1 VPVSYKKRPSLPTD
15 KVFQLFEAADFPG
28 PTGKFAPAQVAQM
41 ITHANLIMT
50 AWNENKLVGVSLST
64 SNFVS
69 VCFLVALVIHP
80 DYQAKGIGK
89 ELVRLTRQEGG
100 DQGVSFVTISTPNAT
115 DFYESVGMERCLN
128 GFIVP
133 RER

>member
-1 VPVSYKKRPSLPTD
+1 
-15 KVFQLFEAADFPG
+15 
-28 PTGKFAPAQVAQM
+28 M

-50 AWNENKLVGVSLST
+50 VWNENKLVGVSLST

-89 ELVRLTRQEGG
+89 ELVRPTRQEGG
-100 DQGVSFVTISTPNAT
+100 DQDVSFVTISISNAT
-115 DFYESVGMERCLN
+115 GFYESVGMERCLN
-128 GFIVP
+128 GFTVP
-133 RER
+133 HAR